1 MSKSMK
7 SIGNNSTAVAA
18 NNRGRGSSTAG
29 MTLSS
34 CQRQENWDHND
45 EVMALIKCKH
55 AEHAELESFHH

>member
-1 MSKSMK
+1 MSNSMQ
-7 SIGNNSTAVAA
+7 SIGNNSTAVAS
-18 NNRGRGSSTAG
+18 NSGGRGSSTAG

-34 CQRQENWDHND
+34 CGRQENLDHND

>member
-1 MSKSMK
+1 MQ

-18 NNRGRGSSTAG
+18 NSGGRGSSRAG

-34 CQRQENWDHND
+34 CQRQGSWDHN